1 VRRVVLMLVLITV
14 VSLVA
19 AGVALA
25 ATERFRANLSGN
37 QEVPAVTTSAKG
49 LANFNKVSATKI
61 RYTLTAS
68 DIDEVNAAHIHLAPR
83 REEGDIVVNLRVPDL
98 CTVEPTSINC
108 QGAITAS
115 QLTGPLAGRP
125 LGALVRAMKEGRTYV
140 NVHTT
145 DFPDGEIRGQIRA
158 VSTS

>member
-1 VRRVVLMLVLITV
+1 MLVLITV

-19 AGVALA
+19 AGIALA

-37 QEVPAVTTSAKG
+37 QEVPMVSTSAKG
-49 LANFNKVSATKI
+49 LANFNRVSAT
-61 RYTLTAS
+61 RMTYTLTAN
-68 DIDEVNAAHIHLAPR
+68 DIDNVMAAHIHLAPR
-83 REEGDIVVNLRVPDL
+83 GQEGDIVVNLRVPAL
-98 CTVEPTSINC
+98 CTVEPTSISC
-108 QGAITAS
+108 QGAFTAS
-115 QLTGPLAGRP
+115 QLTGPLAGRS
-125 LGALVRAMKEGRTYV
+125 LGALVRAMRDGRTYV